1 MEFALVSTAFV
12 MMLLGTIDLGRY
24 YFTTEAVR
32 TVTAQAARDAL
43 ISYRSN
49 GLCPD
54 EGVIETGALARSPF
68 LGANLLDLRVSC
80 PTGSPQVLN
89 VTATYTFRFSVPWFP
104 ISPTISDSA
113 RLVVEPYSS

>member
-24 YFTTEAVR
+24 YFTSEAVR

-54 EGVIETGALARSPF
+54 EGVIETGALTRTPF
-68 LGANLLDLRVSC
+68 LGANSLVLRVTC
-80 PTGSPQVLN
+80 PNGSPQVLN
-89 VTATYTFRFSVPWFP
+89 VTTSYPFSFMIPWIP
-104 ISPTISDSA
+104 LSPTITDSA